1 MTPPSRFGPATHQP
15 RPLRYGPT
23 TALPWGSGGAVS
35 KAALWSWAVRFRRA
49 TGFGPRRRCRR
60 TVSMSCAVND
70 RPLAFPVVVL
80 AVAKHKRSFGRF
92 EVATVEDPEVPDSG
106 CTLSVIV
113 RTGEFKPQDT
123 AVLLLI
129 GTRVPEDLARQC
141 GWEGLLA
148 ENDFVLKPYYFGRG
162 YLSNGLL
169 LPWPEEF
176 GASPLDSRSTGP
188 LELTSFL
195 KLRSAEELDKIS
207 ARSFMIEIGFDGSFH
222 GSQSSGCDDLRPTVL
237 GKLLKV
243 LAPLDAR
250 DVSSGSAAPDHEPR
264 PKRMSQWVAL
274 SRVDAG
280 VRGRSFKVTTPP
292 LLCRGSVDITEAL
305 AKLPSSIALHR
316 VIPMPR
322 GVELSPAFEIAREY
336 GYYLPAAILGDSSA
350 TCLDG
355 ILQDFCGSHC
365 FGNFTDIKKLEGLK
379 KKIRR
384 SVPLQRFAHSLQSWK
399 RSRRAPKADGIGWEG
414 WNDSTPVSSIPM
426 HPDMRAACKRHVL
439 SIAVDV
445 RRGGTD
451 DTQLKGLICIR
462 VKGYGFLYNMI
473 RYLVGSAV
481 AVATGKLSS
490 DVLATAIEGSICID
504 LSEFLAPA
512 HGLVL
517 LDQSLDSFSWAS
529 QASEVAAHS
538 ADEFLDQRL
547 LPEIQKEW
555 EDWQPKAAAW
565 MRSPVQSPCT

>member
-250 DVSSGSAAPDHEPR
+250 R
-264 PKRMSQWVAL
+264 
-274 SRVDAG
+274 
-280 VRGRSFKVTTPP
+280 
-292 LLCRGSVDITEAL
+292 
-305 AKLPSSIALHR
+305 
-316 VIPMPR
+316 
-322 GVELSPAFEIAREY
+322 ELRK
-336 GYYLPAAILGDSSA
+336 
-350 TCLDG
+350 
-355 ILQDFCGSHC
+355 CG
-365 FGNFTDIKKLEGLK
+365 
-379 KKIRR
+379 
-384 SVPLQRFAHSLQSWK
+384 A
-399 RSRRAPKADGIGWEG
+399 RSR
-414 WNDSTPVSSIPM
+414 
-426 HPDMRAACKRHVL
+426 
-439 SIAVDV
+439 
-445 RRGGTD
+445 
-451 DTQLKGLICIR
+451 
-462 VKGYGFLYNMI
+462 
-473 RYLVGSAV
+473 
-481 AVATGKLSS
+481 
-490 DVLATAIEGSICID
+490 
-504 LSEFLAPA
+504 APA
-512 HGLVL
+512 
-517 LDQSLDSFSWAS
+517 Q
-529 QASEVAAHS
+529 
-538 ADEFLDQRL
+538 ADEPMGGFEQGRCWRQG
-547 LPEIQKEW
+547 QKL
-555 EDWQPKAAAW
+555 
-565 MRSPVQSPCT
+565 

>member
-1 MTPPSRFGPATHQP
+1 M
-15 RPLRYGPT
+15 
-23 TALPWGSGGAVS
+23 
-35 KAALWSWAVRFRRA
+35 
-49 TGFGPRRRCRR
+49 
-60 TVSMSCAVND
+60 
-70 RPLAFPVVVL
+70 
-80 AVAKHKRSFGRF
+80 
-92 EVATVEDPEVPDSG
+92 
-106 CTLSVIV
+106 
-113 RTGEFKPQDT
+113 
-123 AVLLLI
+123 
-129 GTRVPEDLARQC
+129 
-141 GWEGLLA
+141 
-148 ENDFVLKPYYFGRG
+148 
-162 YLSNGLL
+162 
-169 LPWPEEF
+169 
-176 GASPLDSRSTGP
+176 
-188 LELTSFL
+188 
-195 KLRSAEELDKIS
+195 
-207 ARSFMIEIGFDGSFH
+207 
-222 GSQSSGCDDLRPTVL
+222 
-237 GKLLKV
+237 
-243 LAPLDAR
+243 
-250 DVSSGSAAPDHEPR
+250 
-264 PKRMSQWVAL
+264 AL